1 MSKTLYSL
9 GAFALVGLGA
19 AWWLTE
25 PDPLP
30 ASAIDGLVGDA
41 DRGALMFA
49 AGGCASCHASP
60 EADDQTASHLGGGR
74 RFETQ
79 FGTFIAPNISSDE
92 VVGIGAWSDLQILNA
107 VMRGVSPD
115 GAHYYPAF
123 PYSSY
128 IRADVADIVD
138 LAAYLRTL
146 PAVSTP
152 SLAHEVGFPFN
163 IRRSLGGWKL
173 LFLNDDWVV
182 QTDLTADEERGRE
195 LVEGLAHCG
204 ECHTARNILGG
215 TKRSSWLGGA
225 ANPSGDGTIP
235 NITTAKLDW
244 SAEDIALYLESG
256 FTPSFDTAGGE
267 MAHVVRNMAKLPE
280 SDRQAIAAYLKVVP
294 PVAN

>member
-1 MSKTLYSL
+1 MGKLLTSL
-9 GAFALVGLGA
+9 GALALVGLGT
-19 AWWLTE
+19 AWVLTE

-30 ASAIDGLVGDA
+30 ASSLDGLIGDPE
-41 DRGALMFA
+41 RGALVFA
-49 AGGCASCHASP
+49 AGGCASCHAAP

-79 FGTFIAPNISSDE
+79 FGTFIAPNISSDP
-92 VVGIGAWSDLQILNA
+92 VHGIGNWSDLEIVNA
-107 VMRGVSPD
+107 VMRGVSPE

-146 PAVSTP
+146 PAVTTP
-152 SLAHEVGFPFN
+152 SLDHEVGFPFN

-173 LFLNDDWVV
+173 LFLNEDWIVETELDA
-182 QTDLTADEERGRE
+182 QEIRGRE

-204 ECHTARNILGG
+204 ECHTPRNILGG
-215 TKRSSWLGGA
+215 SKTSAWLGGA

-235 NITTAKLDW
+235 NITSGKLDW
-244 SAEDIALYLESG
+244 SAEDIAIYLESG

-267 MAHVVRNMAKLPE
+267 MVHVVRNMAKLPQ
-280 SDRQAIAAYLKVVP
+280 SDRNAIAAYLKAVP
-294 PVAN
+294 PVTQ